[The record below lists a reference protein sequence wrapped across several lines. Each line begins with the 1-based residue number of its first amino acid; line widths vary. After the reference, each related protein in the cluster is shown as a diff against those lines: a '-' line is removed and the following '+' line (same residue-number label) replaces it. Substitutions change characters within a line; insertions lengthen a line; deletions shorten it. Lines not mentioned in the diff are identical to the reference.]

1 MWRSRKVLATAAT
14 AAVLGG
20 TTYAYGDQLKVR
32 TAYLLSQEP
41 TIIDQSQVL
50 FPRQQWDSNWDQ
62 RDPMSMV
69 NKEKYLAADP
79 EKRKEMLEEHKPK
92 ATRNI
97 FLIRHGQY
105 HLDSEKRNLT
115 PLGQEQAQLL
125 GERLAKTNI
134 KYDVCVMSTM
144 NRATETALL
153 MLEKM
158 DPTIPKE
165 SDSLLE
171 EGAPYPPE
179 PPLSSWKPSQK
190 KFYTEGAR
198 IEAAF
203 RKYIHRASPRQ
214 KHDSYEL
221 IVCHA
226 NVIRYFVCRAL
237 QFPREGW
244 LRLSLGNSSIT
255 WMVLRPNGAVSI
267 RGLGDFGHL
276 PHDKVSFT

>member
-190 KFYTEGAR
+190 FYTEGAR

>member
-1 MWRSRKVLATAAT
+1 MWRNSRI
-14 AAVLGG
+14 LGG
-20 TTYAYGDQLKVR
+20 TLATLAGTTYCFGDQLKPK
-32 TAYLLSQEP
+32 TAQLLSREP
-41 TIIDQSQVL
+41 EKEQSNIL
-50 FPRQQWDSNWDQ
+50 FPRGKWDSNWDH
-62 RDPMSMV
+62 RDPAV
-69 NKEKYLAADP
+69 LVDPDEYWKADE
-79 EKRKEMLEEHKPK
+79 EKRKELLKEHKTK

-105 HLDSEKRNLT
+105 FLDSEKKNLT

-134 KYDVCVMSTM
+134 KYDICVMSTM
-144 NRATETALL
+144 NRAMETATL
-153 MLEKM
+153 MLEKL
-158 DPTIPKE
+158 DPQIPRKA
-165 SDSLLE
+165 DSILE

-179 PPLSSWKPSQK
+179 PAISHWKPAQK
-190 KFYTEGAR
+190 FFAEGAR

-214 KHDSYEL
+214 KQDSYEL

-237 QFPREGW
+237 QLPPESW
-244 LRLSLGNSSIT
+244 LRFSLGNSSIT

-267 RGLGDFGHL
+267 RAMGDFGHL